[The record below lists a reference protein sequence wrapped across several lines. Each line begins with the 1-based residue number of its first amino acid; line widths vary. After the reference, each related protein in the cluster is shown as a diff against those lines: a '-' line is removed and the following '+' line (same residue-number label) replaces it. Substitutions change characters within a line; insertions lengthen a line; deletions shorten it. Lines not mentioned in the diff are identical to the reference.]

1 MAVSF
6 HTELFN
12 NGSVRL
18 IINFSKIKDSIADEN
33 ITFHIY
39 AVDRNGIP
47 IFTQALGIKELRVLY
62 AHLNSISVIKEG
74 VKKSSKFIET
84 TDEINLIIDQLKE
97 SDLET
102 ILTLL
107 GKFKSSDKVKGL
119 LSSLNELE
127 IENLHGA
134 YHHKLMSTE
143 IENLQNLIN
152 LEITGNITEEID
164 KHAQLKKYTAKQPE
178 KIFQNW
184 IERNLWIFGIEYVRK
199 HDERKIALFSEG
211 DLLMETVDGFLDL
224 IELKRPKHELL
235 KFDNSHKCHYPH
247 PDLSLVIGQSLFYLQ
262 KLSQY
267 KLNLQDE
274 YKVKIIMPRIKIIV
288 GRSDKFVDDQKDCL
302 RMLNTN
308 LNSIQIIT
316 YDDLISFGHLLLS
329 TNRSTTYIESQVKQ
343 TKKRDLVK

>member
-1 MAVSF
+1 MSVPY
-6 HTELFN
+6 HIELFN

-18 IINFSKIKDSIADEN
+18 FINYSNIKGDVADEN
-33 ITFHIY
+33 VTFHIY
-39 AVDRNGIP
+39 AINQNGIP
-47 IFTQALGIKELRVLY
+47 IFTQDLGIVELRKLY
-62 AHLNSISVIKEG
+62 KHLDAISVIKDG
-74 VKKSSKFIET
+74 AAKSSKFIET
-84 TDEINLIIDQLKE
+84 TDEINLIIEQSKE

-102 ILTLL
+102 ILSLL
-107 GKFKSSDKVKGL
+107 EKFNSNEKVKGL
-119 LSSLNELE
+119 LNSLNELE

-134 YHHKLMSTE
+134 YHHKVMSVAVA
-143 IENLQNLIN
+143 NLQKLID
-152 LEITGNITEEID
+152 LEINSNITDEIIN
-164 KHAQLKKYTAKQPE
+164 HPELLKYAAGQPE

-184 IERNLWIFGIEYVRK
+184 IENNLWVFGIDYIKK

-247 PDLSLVIGQSLFYLQ
+247 PDLSVVIGQSLFYLQ
-262 KLSQY
+262 KLSEY
-267 KLNLQDE
+267 KLIIQHE

-288 GRSDKFVDDQKDCL
+288 GRNTNFIDEQKDCI

-316 YDDLISFGHLLLS
+316 YDDLVTFGQLLLKA
-329 TNRSTTYIESQVKQ
+329 NEESHAYS
-343 TKKRDLVK
+343 